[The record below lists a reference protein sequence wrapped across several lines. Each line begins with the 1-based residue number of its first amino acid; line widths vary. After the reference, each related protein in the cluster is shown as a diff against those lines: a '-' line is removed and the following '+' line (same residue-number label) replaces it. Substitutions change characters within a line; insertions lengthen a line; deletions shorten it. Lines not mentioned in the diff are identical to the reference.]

1 MELELK
7 PLLNLLAV
15 ARHGSFSRAAVPG

>member
-7 PLLNLLAV
+7 PLLSLLAI
-15 ARHGSFSRAAVPG
+15 ARHDSFSRAAVPG